1 VDTQK
6 RLEWLTNTLS
16 VQGRV
21 LTLEDTRNTV
31 AEWDSMGDLM
41 LLAGLEEEFKIVVSA
56 DELAGVKSAGELF
69 SLLEKKYAFPAG

>member
-1 VDTQK
+1 MDTQK

-56 DELAGVKSAGELF
+56 DELAGVKSAAELF